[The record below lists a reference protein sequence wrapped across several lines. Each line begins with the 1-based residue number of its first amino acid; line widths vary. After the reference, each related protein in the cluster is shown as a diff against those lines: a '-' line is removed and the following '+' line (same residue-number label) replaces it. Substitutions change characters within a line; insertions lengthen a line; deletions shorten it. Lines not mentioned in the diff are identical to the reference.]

1 MSSVQSGVGIQVIY
15 ISGEGRGDPP
25 WKGSG
30 DFGFGGKISF
40 GRCVILCIKVRP
52 QINYRLDTSNTFRTQ
67 D

>member
-40 GRCVILCIKVRP
+40 GRCVILCIVDQGK
-52 QINYRLDTSNTFRTQ
+52 TSDQLSIGNT
-67 D
+67 